1 MKQVVL
7 FTQIVLVTVA
17 GLVGVGEAGV
27 ERSRPVVLD
36 LLLDVVRHLQLLDIC
51 SKMLEKKN
59 IESAL

>member
-17 GLVGVGEAGV
+17 GLVGVWEAGV
-27 ERSRPVVLD
+27 ERSSPVVLD

-51 SKMLEKKN
+51 RG
-59 IESAL
+59 ATC